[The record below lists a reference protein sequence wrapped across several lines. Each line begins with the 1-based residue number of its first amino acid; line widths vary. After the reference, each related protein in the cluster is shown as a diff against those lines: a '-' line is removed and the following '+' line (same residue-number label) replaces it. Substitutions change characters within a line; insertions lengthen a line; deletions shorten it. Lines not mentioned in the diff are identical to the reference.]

1 MLLQLD
7 SCIHGLYLRFFI
19 MCISGTRTYIYWDRN
34 GKFFGQIKD
43 VGVWVRT
50 PGGHIHPK
58 TVAGLTYGVPTAS
71 HRKSTKSQYHRTAL
85 TGLLKTGWN
94 NGIFEIWNIRRKFF
108 TTPGHNKWGFLR
120 KVQNHVYEAQTAS
133 GCDPHSPGGLVGWT
147 RAFCKPPRKKM
158 ALGKANCPQPIT
170 IQLPPP
176 AGSKPAQMRIT

>member
-85 TGLLKTGWN
+85 TGLLKTGRN
-94 NGIFEIWNIRRKFF
+94 NGIFEIWN
-108 TTPGHNKWGFLR
+108 
-120 KVQNHVYEAQTAS
+120 
-133 GCDPHSPGGLVGWT
+133 
-147 RAFCKPPRKKM
+147 KKEKSLSSCRHII
-158 ALGKANCPQPIT
+158 APTYIT
-170 IQLPPP
+170 IRALPVLVSSPSKSYVLHSCWSMGVKLQLK
-176 AGSKPAQMRIT
+176 S